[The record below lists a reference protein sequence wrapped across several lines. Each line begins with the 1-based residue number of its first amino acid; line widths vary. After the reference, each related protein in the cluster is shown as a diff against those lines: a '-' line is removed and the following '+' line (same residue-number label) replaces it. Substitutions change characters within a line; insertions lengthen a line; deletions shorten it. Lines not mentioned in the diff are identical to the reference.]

1 MEYTSFPS
9 FHAAPNRCP
18 NASSFYS
25 VNIELHWFLDDQD
38 HKVQKKI
45 PIIKKKIPIPDIRG
59 PLYIPTTFLSEFSAV
74 YLPLLHL
81 LMDQSWAPPWKNPFA
96 FWVENGKNS
105 RNGDLS
111 PFILPH
117 REKRFKN
124 ICVTLW
130 NCFTRWRKRAFL
142 NHFSRLGT
150 YLYRPCIL
158 KEK

>member
-1 MEYTSFPS
+1 M
-9 FHAAPNRCP
+9 RRL
-18 NASSFYS
+18 NAISGHF
-25 VNIELHWFLDDQD
+25 FLLLLLCALWLFRRNV
-38 HKVQKKI
+38 KVQPHSILI
-45 PIIKKKIPIPDIRG
+45 PS
-59 PLYIPTTFLSEFSAV
+59 PTTFLSEFSAV

-117 REKRFKN
+117 REKQFKN

-130 NCFTRWRKRAFL
+130 NCFTRWRKRALFKP
-142 NHFSRLGT
+142 FFKVR
-150 YLYRPCIL
+150 YLSISSLYTKRKINGLIKVIEKL
-158 KEK
+158 KIWLIQFVIYFE

>member
-1 MEYTSFPS
+1 MEYVLPFLSRCSQSFPKCFKFLFS
-9 FHAAPNRCP
+9 KHWTTLVPRWSGSLGPEKDPN
-18 NASSFYS
+18 N
-25 VNIELHWFLDDQD
+25 Q
-38 HKVQKKI
+38 
-45 PIIKKKIPIPDIRG
+45 KKIPIPDIRG

-117 REKRFKN
+117 REKQFKN

>member
-9 FHAAPNRCP
+9 FHAAPNRFP
-18 NASSFYS
+18 NASSS
-25 VNIELHWFLDDQD
+25 KHWTTLVPRWSGSLGPEKDPNNQ
-38 HKVQKKI
+38 
-45 PIIKKKIPIPDIRG
+45 KKKIPIPNIRG

-117 REKRFKN
+117 REKQFKN